1 MDSSTRWE
9 TEALRESGRG
19 RPGVSQDDEA
29 RASEAA
35 PRGWVTL
42 REASDATGIPVG
54 TLRKWARRE
63 AIPSHLES
71 EGDHTVRLVSLD
83 DVRARADEL
92 GRDLAPDPVPDRAGP
107 TISEMAPPPETMIV
121 PIDAWNKII
130 TQLGNLHEA
139 GQQLAE
145 ARERAARAETEAG
158 FLRERLAELREEEE
172 TPPPPPPEDGDVNA
186 DETTATEP
194 RWKAIYRIFRW
205 GRG

>member
-1 MDSSTRWE
+1 M
-9 TEALRESGRG
+9 
-19 RPGVSQDDEA
+19 A

-35 PRGWVTL
+35 PPSWVTL

-92 GRDLAPDPVPDRAGP
+92 GRDLAPDPIPERAGP
-107 TISEMAPPPETMIV
+107 TASAVPPSPETMIV
-121 PIDAWNKII
+121 PIDAWNKMI

-158 FLRERLAELREEEE
+158 FLRERLAELREDEAE
-172 TPPPPPPEDGDVNA
+172 TPPPPPPTPEGVAVDA
-186 DETTATEP
+186 DEPPATEP
-194 RWKAIYRIFRW
+194 RWKAIYRIFRS
-205 GRG
+205 GHG